1 MPAGGS
7 LSGLPPGPSCNDGVV
22 KDDGSVE
29 TGWGWVPT
37 ATSGQYVQEFHSAE
51 FPTRTLDRLCLCF
64 LRTRQDADLDFELV
78 FYRDTEGQPEPLPFA
93 VVPGQALGLPDGIAG
108 ATFVEV
114 DLPEIEVP
122 IGTFYVG
129 PRWNPGVDQFFFL
142 CADTTPTT
150 PRTDLWFIDDR
161 AEGWDSALTTIDP
174 LFAAHRAVMIRPV
187 SFQGNAV
194 DVPIGNL
201 STSFL
206 ALLLI
211 VAAWVALRRP

>member
-1 MPAGGS
+1 MPASQFGGTV
-7 LSGLPPGPSCNDGVV
+7 PGPACQDGVI
-22 KDDGSVE
+22 KDDGTVE

-37 ATSGQYVQEFHSAE
+37 AISGQYVQEFHSAE

-78 FYRDTEGQPEPLPFA
+78 FYRDTEGQPELEPFA
-93 VVPGQALGLPDGIAG
+93 VVPGQALGLPEGVAG

-114 DLPEIEVP
+114 DLPNVEVP
-122 IGTFYVG
+122 VGTFYVG
-129 PRWNPGVDQFFFL
+129 PRWNPSVDQFFFL

-174 LFAAHRAVMIRPV
+174 LFATHRAVMIRPV
-187 SFQGNAV
+187 GVQGNAV
-194 DVPIGNL
+194 DVPVG
-201 STSFL
+201 TSAAALL
-206 ALLLI
+206 ALLLA
-211 VAAWVALRRP
+211 VAAVFLLRRG